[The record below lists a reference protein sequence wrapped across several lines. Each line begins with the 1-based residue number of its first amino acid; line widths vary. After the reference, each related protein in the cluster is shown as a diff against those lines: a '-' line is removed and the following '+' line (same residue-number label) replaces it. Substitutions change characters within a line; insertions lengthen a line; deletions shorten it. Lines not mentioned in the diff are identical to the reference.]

1 MLYRPYEVL
10 PIAGGLSF
18 FALVWMLHGMRLRH
32 RLAELVEV
40 AAIRAGLQPVTKS
53 RPPEKQA

>member
-1 MLYRPYEVL
+1 MSPRAAP
-10 PIAGGLSF
+10 GS
-18 FALVWMLHGMRLRH
+18 H